1 MFSKEITLRAA
12 GTSLAAIALLTA
24 HPLRAQSEDARIQK
38 LEQAVQALQKQ
49 NAELQAEVSSLKKH
63 PAPVSGAI
71 IEGKTKTEIT
81 YEGKNYVEKLVPDLG
96 AMKWKLSPA
105 ITELE
110 LYGDARIRYEY
121 RGGRLPSGDQFGQD
135 HPNDWYER
143 ERERYRLRIGLRGT
157 LADDWFFGVR
167 LETST
172 NPRSTNVTFGDD
184 GSSGPFAKNSDGI
197 FVGQAYFGYKGFPDF
212 TLWGGRFAPTFVQTT
227 MVWDDDI
234 NVEGLAQQWK
244 HTFVFGGEAPP
255 PPSYSKDGKTVV
267 AAPKPEPF
275 LKLNLF
281 ANFGQFVYNDAN
293 PENPIGPQPTITQP
307 IGGETQKIPNHDA
320 FLLEWQVGARFEFPH
335 ICYFQLAPTLYN
347 YTGNGDSFDIHFSGD
362 PGGNQNGINSLLV
375 FEMPTEI
382 GWKLWKIPMKVFGDF
397 ATNFEADDRATAAGH
412 PGGGGQRYA
421 WQIGYGVGQLK
432 KKRDWEVK
440 AWWQHSEQFAL
451 DPNLVDSD
459 IFDSR
464 VNIQGVA
471 VKAGYML
478 ADAIS
483 FNLTYSYGWRTNGNY
498 GTGGVGDIPINP
510 EDQYQLFQ
518 ADMSVKF

>member
-1 MFSKEITLRAA
+1 MFIKKITLQAA
-12 GTSLAAIALLTA
+12 GASLAAIALLTP

-49 NAELQAEVSSLKKH
+49 NAELKAEVSSMKKH
-63 PAPVSGAI
+63 RAPATGAI
-71 IEGKTKTEIT
+71 IEGATKAEIS

-96 AMKWKLSPA
+96 GMKWKLAPA

-143 ERERYRLRIGLRGT
+143 ERERYRLRIGLNGK
-157 LADDWFFGVR
+157 LLDDWFFGIR

-184 GSSGPFAKNSDGI
+184 ANSGPFAKNNDGI
-197 FVGQAYFGYKGFPDF
+197 YVGRAYFGYKGFPGL
-212 TLWGGRFAPTFVQTT
+212 TLTGGKFAPPFVNTT

-234 NVEGLAQQWK
+234 NVEGLAEQWK
-244 HTFVFGGEAPP
+244 HTFVFGGKPP
-255 PPSYSKDGKTVV
+255 PPPTFSKDGKTVV
-267 AAPKPEPF
+267 PAKKPEPF
-275 LKLNLF
+275 LKLDIF
-281 ANFGQFVYNDAN
+281 ANFGQFVYDDAN

-320 FLLEWQVGARFEFPH
+320 FMLGWQIGARLEFPH
-335 ICYFQLAPTLYN
+335 ICYFQFAPTLYN
-347 YTGNGDSFDIHFSGD
+347 YTGNGDNFNIHFSGD

-375 FEMPTEI
+375 FDMPTEF
-382 GWKLWKIPMKVFGDF
+382 GWKLWKIPMKIFGDF
-397 ATNFEADDRATAAGH
+397 ATNFEADDRAAAAGH
-412 PGGGGQRYA
+412 AGGGGQRYA

-432 KKRDWEVK
+432 KKSDWEVK
-440 AWWQHSEQFAL
+440 AWWQHSEQFSL

-464 VNIQGVA
+464 VNMQGVA

-483 FNLTYSYGWRTNGNY
+483 FNLTYSYGWRVNGNY